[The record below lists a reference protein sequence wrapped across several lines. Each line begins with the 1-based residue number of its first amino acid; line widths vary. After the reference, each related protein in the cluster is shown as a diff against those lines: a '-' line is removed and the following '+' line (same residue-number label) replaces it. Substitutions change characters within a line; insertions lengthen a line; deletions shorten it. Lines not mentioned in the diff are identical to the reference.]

1 MHALDQVEAEREVV
15 GRGWYSLFTGDI
27 GAALFARSCL
37 TGDARFPTMD
47 VW

>member
-1 MHALDQVEAEREVV
+1 MMTLAILVLMYLAV
-15 GRGWYSLFTGDI
+15 

-37 TGDARFPTMD
+37 DVDARFPTMD